1 VFALRQ
7 QGALRILKHYLVII
21 FLALLPS
28 EQFQFHNHGHSH
40 QVWKA
45 EKVLAIKKLYT
56 GIVELRDLSNDR
68 GRANPNHVADEL
80 IVTND

>member
-1 VFALRQ
+1 
-7 QGALRILKHYLVII
+7 
-21 FLALLPS
+21 
-28 EQFQFHNHGHSH
+28 
-40 QVWKA
+40 VWKA